1 MLNAYIEGKDLYA
14 VIGSKSFHVP
24 YEECLEFNNGVLN
37 PDGKARRSKAK
48 TILLGITYGMG
59 SKSLASKLECS
70 EKEAKEIIEYF
81 YEGFPGVK
89 KLTEDSQKMLRE
101 KGYVVDMWGRRRH
114 IPDAQLPD
122 FTIKSNS
129 TAEEFNPLIGSANR
143 ENSVIASRIAYYR
156 NAVKSARSR
165 DDVKAIIS
173 KAKKEHITIV
183 DNRGFINRAMRQCLN
198 ARIQG
203 TASSMTK
210 QAMINIDNDE
220 ILNKLG
226 FKLTITVHDEVLGI
240 CPSDNAEEA
249 SKRLSE
255 VMVNAAKTR
264 CVCPF
269 KCDPYVV
276 NDGWYED
283 ENVAA
288 LKNKYEKLINSGMSK
303 ECAIDNMISK
313 YPFFNPD
320 SVRAVLDGTYEIGRD
335 SLKHGLNFYK
345 LSLND

>member
-1 MLNAYIEGKDLYA
+1 MLK
-14 VIGSKSFHVP
+14 
-24 YEECLEFNNGVLN
+24 
-37 PDGKARRSKAK
+37 
-48 TILLGITYGMG
+48 
-59 SKSLASKLECS
+59 
-70 EKEAKEIIEYF
+70 
-81 YEGFPGVK
+81 
-89 KLTEDSQKMLRE
+89 E

-165 DDVKAIIS
+165 DDVKAIVN
-173 KAKKEHITIV
+173 KAKKEHITII

-320 SVRAVLDGTYEIGRD
+320 SVRAVLNGTYEIGRD